1 MIISGFLALIASYG
15 GIIKSRKSS
24 NFPKKMS
31 KGLLL
36 AVVIGIS
43 SFFAWEYFFK
53 SPEPEKLT
61 PEQEVERFVSKGTV
75 SAVELAE
82 ISDKFPALVG
92 KALRNRRITVTGVL
106 QKAFVKGVGSHDLIL
121 DLEGSGKRKIT
132 FTSDVN
138 SYGQANNL
146 YGRSKQKFQKVGRD
160 IMVYESA
167 PTATKVST
175 GGGAIQK
182 IAGRIVPTATHSE
195 SASDAPSQQQKQNQ
209 GPTERVV
216 FRELDTVTLEGI
228 FQHITNAAIFI
239 EWRPSKSL

>member
-1 MIISGFLALIASYG
+1 MF
-15 GIIKSRKSS
+15 
-24 NFPKKMS
+24 

-36 AVVIGIS
+36 VIVVGVS
-43 SFFAWEYFFK
+43 GLFVWKHFSK
-53 SPEPEKLT
+53 PEVLS

-82 ISDKFPALVG
+82 ITDKFPALVG
-92 KALRNRRITVTGVL
+92 KALRDRRITVTGVL
-106 QKAFVKGVGSHDLIL
+106 QKALVKGVGSHDLIL

-138 SYGQANNL
+138 SFKQANNL

-160 IMVYESA
+160 IIVYESA
-167 PTATKVST
+167 PTSTKVST

-182 IAGRIVPTATHSE
+182 IAGRIVSPVTHSD
-195 SASDAPSQQQKQNQ
+195 SAGNVPSQSQA
-209 GPTERVV
+209 PTERVV

-228 FQHITNAAIFI
+228 FQHITNASIFI
-239 EWRPSKSL
+239 EWRPSKAL

>member
-1 MIISGFLALIASYG
+1 
-15 GIIKSRKSS
+15 
-24 NFPKKMS
+24 MS

-36 AVVIGIS
+36 AVVVGIS
-43 SFFAWEYFFK
+43 SFFAWKHFSK
-53 SPEPEKLT
+53 PEVLT

-82 ISDKFPALVG
+82 ITDKFPALVG
-92 KALRNRRITVTGVL
+92 KALRDRRITVTGVL
-106 QKAFVKGVGSHDLIL
+106 QKALVKGVGSHDLIL

-138 SYGQANNL
+138 SYSRANSQL
-146 YGRSKQKFQKVGRD
+146 GGSKQKFQKLGRD
-160 IMVYESA
+160 IVVYESA
-167 PTATKVST
+167 SKSAKTP
-175 GGGAIQK
+175 GGGALQKMLGGIQ
-182 IAGRIVPTATHSE
+182 PSTPQPEPDSE
-195 SASDAPSQQQKQNQ
+195 APNQESKQKQNQ

>member
-1 MIISGFLALIASYG
+1 MVVVGVSGFY
-15 GIIKSRKSS
+15 
-24 NFPKKMS
+24 
-31 KGLLL
+31 
-36 AVVIGIS
+36 
-43 SFFAWEYFFK
+43 AWEHFSK
-53 SPEPEKLT
+53 NQVRT
-61 PEQEVERFVSKGTV
+61 PEQEIASFVSQGTV

-82 ISDKFPALVG
+82 IVDKHPELVR
-92 KALRNRRITVTGVL
+92 KALRDRRITVTGVL
-106 QKAFVKGVGSHDLIL
+106 QKALVKGVGSHDLIL

-138 SYGQANNL
+138 SFKQANNL

-160 IMVYESA
+160 IMVYESV

-182 IAGRIVPTATHSE
+182 IAGRIVSPVPQSE
-195 SASDAPSQQQKQNQ
+195 SASNAPNQQQKQSQ

-239 EWRPSKSL
+239 EWRPSKAL

>member
-1 MIISGFLALIASYG
+1 MF
-15 GIIKSRKSS
+15 
-24 NFPKKMS
+24 

-36 AVVIGIS
+36 VVVVGVS
-43 SFFAWEYFFK
+43 GFYAWEHFSKYQVR
-53 SPEPEKLT
+53 T
-61 PEQEVERFVSKGTV
+61 PEQEIESFVSQGTV

-82 ISDKFPALVG
+82 IVDKYPELVR
-92 KALRNRRITVTGVL
+92 KALRDRRITVTGVL
-106 QKAFVKGVGSHDLIL
+106 QKALVKGVGSHDLIL

-138 SYGQANNL
+138 SYKQANNL

-182 IAGRIVPTATHSE
+182 IVGRIVSPVTQSE
-195 SASDAPSQQQKQNQ
+195 SASNAPSQQQKQSQ

-216 FRELDTVTLEGI
+216 FRELDRRRNFYSVKVENYFWGRSAGFML
-228 FQHITNAAIFI
+228 
-239 EWRPSKSL
+239 R

>member
-1 MIISGFLALIASYG
+1 
-15 GIIKSRKSS
+15 
-24 NFPKKMS
+24 MS

-36 AVVIGIS
+36 AVVVGIS
-43 SFFAWEYFFK
+43 SFFAWKHFSK
-53 SPEPEKLT
+53 PEVLT

-82 ISDKFPALVG
+82 ITDKFPALVS

-106 QKAFVKGVGSHDLIL
+106 QKALVKGVGSHDLIL

-160 IMVYESA
+160 IMVYEST
-167 PTATKVST
+167 PIATKVST
-175 GGGAIQK
+175 GTGVLQK
-182 IAGRIVPTATHSE
+182 NAGRI
-195 SASDAPSQQQKQNQ
+195 
-209 GPTERVV
+209 V

-228 FQHITNAAIFI
+228 FQHTTKAAIFI
-239 EWRPSKSL
+239 EWRPSMAF